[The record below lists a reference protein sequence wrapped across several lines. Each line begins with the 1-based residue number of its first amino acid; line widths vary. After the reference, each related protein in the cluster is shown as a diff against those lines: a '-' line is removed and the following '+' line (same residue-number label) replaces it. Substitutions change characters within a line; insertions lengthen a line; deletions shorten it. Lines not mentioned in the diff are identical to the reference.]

1 MAKFIYRMQSI
12 LDLREKLEESAR
24 NAFAEARLRLDNEE
38 EKLEALKARKA
49 GYEEEGRRLREDVI
63 DVLKIKENSDAIERM
78 KERIALQKIEVNKAA
93 AFLEEARLNLQEAM
107 KETKIQNKLKENA
120 FEDFK
125 RELIAEEMKE
135 VDELTSY
142 TYGQKKKEEQV

>member
-1 MAKFIYRMQSI
+1 MARFIYRMQSI

-24 NAFAEARLRLDNEE
+24 NAFAEARLRLDEEE

-49 GYEEEGRRLREDVI
+49 GYEEEARRLREDVI

-120 FEDFK
+120 FEEFK
-125 RELIAEEMKE
+125 KELIAEEMKE

-142 TYGQKKKEEQV
+142 TYGQKKKEEQD